1 MLKDLT
7 YMHRIVR
14 LEILCRKYKRIAS
27 DHRPSGKSWIEYF
40 RKGLRINQSQ
50 LGRLA
55 GISKQA
61 VSKIEAS
68 EGTDEMSFKSL
79 NKLAGAMDMKVVYGL
94 VPIEGTGELDKFVN
108 RRSRAYTEK
117 LVGEM
122 RGLTNKEREDKIF
135 WMTMGRND
143 RWLKRIWE

>member
-1 MLKDLT
+1 
-7 YMHRIVR
+7 
-14 LEILCRKYKRIAS
+14 
-27 DHRPSGKSWIEYF
+27 
-40 RKGLRINQSQ
+40 
-50 LGRLA
+50 
-55 GISKQA
+55 
-61 VSKIEAS
+61 
-68 EGTDEMSFKSL
+68 
-79 NKLAGAMDMKVVYGL
+79 MKVVYGL